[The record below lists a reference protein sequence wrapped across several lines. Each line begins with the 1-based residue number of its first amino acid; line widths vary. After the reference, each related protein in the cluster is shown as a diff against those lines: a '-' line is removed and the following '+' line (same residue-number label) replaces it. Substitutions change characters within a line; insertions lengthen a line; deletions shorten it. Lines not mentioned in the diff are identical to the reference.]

1 MVLVSKET
9 LDSLSCSPPLA
20 RVVSWAQCGVDPQI
34 MGMGLVPAV
43 NKAVSNTTK
52 IHKQTNNNIQHTHM
66 YRLICTCNITDIHYY
81 TCTGKGQSDME
92 THKYTD
98 T

>member
-34 MGMGLVPAV
+34 MGMGPVPAV

-52 IHKQTNNNIQHTHM
+52 IHKQTNNNIQDTHM
-66 YRLICTCNITDIHYY
+66 YCVICTCNIQIIYRHSLLYI
-81 TCTGKGQSDME
+81 CTYVHVYRDR
-92 THKYTD
+92 
-98 T
+98 

>member
-1 MVLVSKET
+1 MVLASKET

-34 MGMGLVPAV
+34 MGMGPVPAV

-52 IHKQTNNNIQHTHM
+52 IHKQTNNNIQDSV
-66 YRLICTCNITDIHYY
+66 ICTCNITDIHYY

-92 THKYTD
+92 THKYTN